1 MKKVDFI
8 KRLSQ
13 KLIDINIYSSS
24 FERSNGDVFMF
35 IQTDASL
42 LIHFPV
48 TSGDIH
54 VEVIR
59 EYTWDNS
66 DDLFDYLKTKY
77 HDMDKSPLNIKLE
90 LDDDCN
96 CKATVTTS
104 LAGTIEP
111 KSKYDIFIDRIC
123 EYVRE
128 ELRN

>member
-42 LIHFPV
+42 LIHFSG
-48 TSGDIH
+48 TSGHIQVD
-54 VEVIR
+54 VIR
-59 EYTWDNS
+59 ESTWGNS
-66 DDLFDYLKTKY
+66 DDLFDYLKTKI
-77 HDMDKSPLNIKLE
+77 IKLPFNLELE

-96 CKATVTTS
+96 CKATVTTT
-104 LAGTIEP
+104 LAGTVE
-111 KSKYDIFIDRIC
+111 SKREYDTFIDRIC

>member
-35 IQTDASL
+35 IQTDTSL
-42 LIHFPV
+42 LIHFPAT
-48 TSGDIH
+48 TSEAMLVD
-54 VEVIR
+54 VIR
-59 EYTWDNS
+59 EYTWDDS
-66 DDLFDYLKTKY
+66 DDLFDYLKAKY
-77 HDMDKSPLNIKLE
+77 HDVIKLPLNLKLE
-90 LDDDCN
+90 LDGDCS

-104 LAGTIEP
+104 LAGTIG
-111 KSKYDIFIDRIC
+111 DTFIDRIC
-123 EYVRE
+123 EYVHE